1 MPKAIRTYVR
11 WVDATNRYVG
21 LLAMY
26 LVFAMM
32 GILLYS
38 SFMKS
43 FFIPPLWGL
52 EMAQFLLVGYYI
64 LGGAW
69 SLQSDDHVRMDLIY
83 GRWSPRSRAIIDAIT
98 VIFLFVYLVVL
109 LYGGISS
116 TSYALQYGERSYSA
130 WRPYMAPIKIIMC
143 VGIVLMLLQT
153 IAVFFK
159 DVAAAR
165 GEDVL

>member
-11 WVDATNRYVG
+11 WVDAVNRVVG
-21 LLAMY
+21 LFAMY

-38 SFMKS
+38 SFMNS

-52 EMAQFLLVGYYI
+52 EMAQFLMVAYYM

-69 SLQSDDHVRMDLIY
+69 SLQADDHVRMDLVY

-98 VIFLFVYLVVL
+98 VIFLLVYLVVL

-116 TSYALQYGERSYSA
+116 TIYAFEYGERSYSS
-130 WRPYMAPIKIIMC
+130 WRPYMAPIKVIMC
-143 VGIVLMLLQT
+143 IGITLMLLQALA
-153 IAVFFK
+153 IFFK
-159 DVAAAR
+159 DLAVAR
-165 GEDVL
+165 GESLS